1 MFNGAAA
8 FLAIALLAAVT
19 GYPRIAGMSVNIAW
33 ILFLFGLVFSAV
45 FFVPK
50 QGHAQARAHARGRRM
65 WRRRPD

>member
-1 MFNGAAA
+1 MFNAAAA

-19 GYPRIAGMSVNIAW
+19 GYPGLAGMSVNVAW

-50 QGHAQARAHARGRRM
+50 QGHAQARVSARGRQM
-65 WRRRPD
+65 WRRRRD